1 MLAPEGPGLSTEGRR
16 GWWPERS
23 HLSGTTGNLW
33 DFPDALV
40 VKTSTSSVGVS
51 RSIPDLGAKMPHV
64 LGPKNKNK
72 Y

>member
-16 GWWPERS
+16 GRRPERS
-23 HLSGTTGNLW
+23 HESGATGNLW

-40 VKTSTSSVGVS
+40 VKTSTSSAGVS
-51 RSIPDLGAKMPHV
+51 RSSPDLGAKMPHA